1 MEIKVVVPDS
11 YLGDIM
17 GDITSRRG
25 RVLGMDPDHKK
36 TIIHAVCPLAEL
48 QRYAPD
54 LRSMTSGQ
62 GIFTME
68 FEGYEDVPS
77 NLEAKIIKESPF
89 GGAKDE
95 DDE

>member
-1 MEIKVVVPDS
+1 
-11 YLGDIM
+11 
-17 GDITSRRG
+17 
-25 RVLGMDPDHKK
+25 
-36 TIIHAVCPLAEL
+36 
-48 QRYAPD
+48 
-54 LRSMTSGQ
+54 MTSGQ

>member
-1 MEIKVVVPDS
+1 MI
-11 YLGDIM
+11 
-17 GDITSRRG
+17 
-25 RVLGMDPDHKK
+25 RVLESMGNAGIKK
-36 TIIHAVCPLAEL
+36 AGICPLPEI